1 MDSHFYTHLCY
12 KNILFP
18 IHSRFESWVVT
29 SPKLKKLIIKNEF
42 IEEIPCNFLV
52 QTILYFFL
60 IKVEKK
66 TPSKVTKI
74 YSSRYF
80 YCPELHKQPKQ
91 KKSCSKM
98 LLIDQLFIKL
108 DMDPLFFRA
117 IHVALQR
124 FAIFCSKMHC
134 FNEDMLVSSKASR
147 NLSVLLG
154 NVQKLHTKIEIASL
168 REVESLVYEYKLWIQ
183 ILIRNFP
190 I

>member
-1 MDSHFYTHLCY
+1 MIWTLSGS
-12 KNILFP
+12 LF
-18 IHSRFESWVVT
+18 WAKT
-29 SPKLKKLIIKNEF
+29 NWKIKNKKF
-42 IEEIPCNFLV
+42 IEEVSCNFLV
-52 QTILYFFL
+52 QSNTIFSLLKFGQEKL
-60 IKVEKK
+60 IFSYC
-66 TPSKVTKI
+66 SK
-74 YSSRYF
+74 
-80 YCPELHKQPKQ
+80 LHKQPKQ

-98 LLIDQLFIKL
+98 TLIDQLFIKL
-108 DMDPLFFRA
+108 GMAPLFFRA
-117 IHVALQR
+117 SHVAVQR